1 VIAQVCAAQRT
12 IEPASGGVHVLPF
25 RPEVAARLAE
35 LAPVLSARLDAMADR
50 MVAVLLRSEPSYRKL
65 AAGGGSELRDTTR
78 ANLALGVQTLCG
90 PRPDAGGGSVAGA
103 RAVGRRRAAQGIPL
117 EAVLRAFRL
126 GGQVTWEELLAVSRD
141 ACGGQDPLLLEVA
154 GSVWRTNDMHCAAVV
169 EGYREEERRLAGVDE
184 AERQHVLDGLLDG
197 RGGDPAFVR
206 TASELLAMPLG
217 GRLVAV
223 VAPPDEAGSPTLAE
237 PGPAL
242 LRRGVRSVWG
252 TRSGAQ
258 VGVIALGTHRDH
270 DVRRWLEELAR
281 GPVGVSA
288 VVEGAAAAASAYR
301 LAETAAR
308 TLPAGVR
315 RVVPIDER
323 LPEALLSNSPEISS
337 RLVGQSLGRLL
348 ELPEEE
354 RGVLLETLAAF
365 LAADGSPTHAADE
378 LFCHRNTVMHRLR
391 RIESVT
397 GRKLTDPRSRL
408 LWQLA
413 LLGSQQAGADR
424 FSA

>member
-1 VIAQVCAAQRT
+1 VQ
-12 IEPASGGVHVLPF
+12 PF
-25 RPEVAARLAE
+25 RPEVAARLVE
-35 LAPVLSARLDAMADR
+35 LVPAMTARVDAMTDR
-50 MVAVLLRSEPSYRKL
+50 MVEVLLRTEPVYREL
-65 AAGGGSELRDTTR
+65 ARYGGDELRSSTR
-78 ANLALGVQTLCG
+78 ANLRRGVDALAGR
-90 PRPDAGGGSVAGA
+90 PRDGEGGSVAGA
-103 RAVGRRRAAQGIPL
+103 RQVGRRRAAQGIPL

-141 ACGGQDPLLLEVA
+141 AGGGQDPLLLEVA
-154 GSVWRTNDMHCAAVV
+154 GSVWRTNDIHCAAAA
-169 EGYREEERRLAGVDE
+169 EGYREEERRLAAVDE
-184 AERQHVLDGLLDG
+184 SARQHVLDGLLDG

-206 TASELLAMPLG
+206 TASELLALPLG
-217 GRLVAV
+217 GRLLVV
-223 VAPPDEAGSPTLAE
+223 VAPPDRAGSPTLAD

-258 VGVIALGTHRDH
+258 VGVVALGAKRECEVTS
-270 DVRRWLEELAR
+270 WLEELAR

-308 TLPAGVR
+308 TLPAGVG
-315 RVVPIDER
+315 RVVPIDDR
-323 LPEALLSNSPEISS
+323 LPE
-337 RLVGQSLGRLL
+337 
-348 ELPEEE
+348 LPDDE
-354 RGVLLETLAAF
+354 RDVLLETLAAF
-365 LAADGSPTHAADE
+365 LASDGSPTRAADE

-397 GRKLTDPRSRL
+397 GRKVTDARSRL

-413 LLGSQQAGADR
+413 LLGAEQERPAR
-424 FSA
+424 HSA

>member
-1 VIAQVCAAQRT
+1 VQ
-12 IEPASGGVHVLPF
+12 PF

-35 LAPVLSARLDAMADR
+35 LVPVMSARVDAMTDR
-50 MVAVLLRSEPSYRKL
+50 MVDVLLRTEPVYREL
-65 AAGGGSELRDTTR
+65 VGRGGDDLRISTR
-78 ANLALGVQTLCG
+78 ANLQRGVQALAG
-90 PRPDAGGGSVAGA
+90 APRDGRGGSVAGA
-103 RAVGRRRAAQGIPL
+103 REVGRRRAAQGIPL

-141 ACGGQDPLLLEVA
+141 DGGGHDPLLLEVA
-154 GSVWRTNDMHCAAVV
+154 GSVWRTNDIHCAAVA
-169 EGYREEERRLAGVDE
+169 EGYREEERRLAAVDE
-184 AERQHVLDGLLDG
+184 SARQQVLDGLLDG
-197 RGGDPAFVR
+197 RGGDPGFVR
-206 TASELLAMPLG
+206 TASELLALPLG
-217 GRLVAV
+217 GRLMAV
-223 VAPPDEAGSPTLAE
+223 VAPPDADGSPTLDDPA
-237 PGPAL
+237 PAL

-252 TRSGAQ
+252 ARSGAQ
-258 VGVIALGTHRDH
+258 VGVVAVGANREF

-288 VVEGAAAAASAYR
+288 VVDGAAAAGCAYR

-348 ELPEEE
+348 ELPDDE
-354 RGVLLETLAAF
+354 RAVLLETLAAF
-365 LAADGSPTHAADE
+365 LAADGSPTRAADA
-378 LFCHRNTVMHRLR
+378 LYCHRNTVMHRLR

-397 GRKLTDPRSRL
+397 GRKLTDARSRL

-413 LLGSQQAGADR
+413 LLRTEQA
-424 FSA
+424 SA